1 MVTPVKKSPEI
12 DSPEADTPK
21 IDRSDS
27 LFRRLPGCR
36 TAQYTSDYDVFGK
49 FGKEFCET
57 GVALHPRLQDRA
69 NFGDYCRG
77 ATPG

>member
-1 MVTPVKKSPEI
+1 M
-12 DSPEADTPK
+12 DSPETEVTERDS
-21 IDRSDS
+21 SDS
-27 LFRRLPGCR
+27 LPIDWPRGW

-49 FGKEFCET
+49 FGKESCET

-69 NFGDYCRG
+69 SFGDYCQG